1 MRTHFKQGLMLGS
14 VMLCGIVLLMTAAF
28 TSIQPTQENDVVDVP
43 MVVIGHDHTITT
55 PTFDMLE
62 EAVTCFADA
71 MTLPVVWRLNIEYVT
86 PDTTRDAYA
95 WTTADAMYR
104 TATLAFDT
112 TYMFA
117 ALTTEQ
123 IRQTVIHELSH
134 VWLWELA
141 EIGQRQEERH
151 GLMVEEQTISFIER
165 WPLWANVC
173 HQLE

>member
-14 VMLCGIVLLMTAAF
+14 VMLCGIVLLLTVTFASA
-28 TSIQPTQENDVVDVP
+28 QPTQENDAVDVP
-43 MVVIGHDHTITT
+43 VVVSRHAHAPAI
-55 PTFDMLE
+55 PTFKMLE

-71 MTLPVVWRLNIEYVT
+71 MTLPVVWRLNYEYVT

-95 WTTADAMYR
+95 WTVADSMYR

-123 IRQTVIHELSH
+123 LRETVIHELSH

-165 WPLWANVC
+165 WPLWADVC
-173 HQLE
+173 YQLE